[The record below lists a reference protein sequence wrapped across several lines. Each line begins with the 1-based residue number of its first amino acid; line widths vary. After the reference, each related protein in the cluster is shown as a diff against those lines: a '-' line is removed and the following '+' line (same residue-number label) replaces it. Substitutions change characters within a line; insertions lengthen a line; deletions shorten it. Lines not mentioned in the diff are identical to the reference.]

1 MSQKKF
7 IITKDEKTANQFIA
21 FGFQLVSKTADLWI
35 FMNSVPKHFNFDEV
49 DKGKFCYSNI
59 LCL

>member
-1 MSQKKF
+1 MKKF

-21 FGFQLVSKTADLWI
+21 FGLQLVSKTSDLWI
-35 FMNSVPKHFNFDEV
+35 FMNSIPQHFNFEEV
-49 DKGKFCYSNI
+49 DKSKFCYSNI